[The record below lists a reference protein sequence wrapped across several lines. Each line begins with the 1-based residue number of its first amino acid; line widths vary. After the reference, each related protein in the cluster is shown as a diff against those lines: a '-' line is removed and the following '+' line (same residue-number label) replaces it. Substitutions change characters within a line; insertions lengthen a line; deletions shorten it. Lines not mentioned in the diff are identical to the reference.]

1 MPDPEA
7 SRASR
12 RRILVIG
19 GVLLL
24 VVVALWLW
32 RRFAHES
39 APPPRAAAP
48 VPVTTVR
55 VQVQDVPIFR
65 TGLGTVGA
73 QASVTVKARVDGQ
86 LERVGFVEGQD
97 VKEGQL
103 LAQLDPRSFQAQL
116 EQAQAQRARDLAQ
129 LGNARVDLKRY
140 TDLYAQEAATQQQLD
155 TQQAL
160 VGQLEAAVQ
169 TDDAQ
174 IHLAQVQLGYT
185 RIVAPMSGRVGARLV
200 DPGNIVHAADV
211 NGLVV
216 INQVDP
222 VSVLFTLPEDAFQDV
237 NRALHQSERPL
248 QVIAYP
254 RDAATALG
262 SGRLTLVNNQI
273 DSATGT
279 VQLKGTFANPSHA
292 LWPGQSV
299 NVRLVLGH
307 DPHALTVPAAA
318 IQRSQSGEFVW
329 AVGDDGKARSQP
341 VRLTAIQ
348 DGVAVVARGLQA
360 GERVVIDG
368 QYKLRSDATVVEA
381 ARGARGA
388 ASAAASSAAAGPL
401 AEANSGGMPSRP

>member
-1 MPDPEA
+1 MPDPEG

-12 RRILVIG
+12 RRILAIG

-32 RRFAHES
+32 RRFGHET

-222 VSVLFTLPEDAFQDV
+222 VSVLFTLPEEAFQDV

-254 RDAATALG
+254 RDGATALG